1 MPFIVLLFAGLLASA
16 SLAEDE
22 AATRQQLKD
31 LSQQLHSLKKQLG
44 STQKE
49 RSRAARELREV
60 EVEIGKIAAKLH
72 STRAERDR
80 RQSKLTALQ
89 GEQQTLRQRQSQ
101 QKALIAEQIRNAYT
115 LGQERQ
121 IKMLLNQE
129 DPQSLSRLITYY
141 DYFNAA
147 RSQQLDSYRETLTAL
162 NALIPEISAQT
173 EALSATER
181 QLAQQRQ
188 QLEVQQ
194 QRRQRS
200 VAKLD
205 QELKQQQSSIGSLDK
220 QRKSL
225 ESILSAIER
234 EITDIAIPS
243 SYRPFK
249 QMRGAM
255 PWPVAG
261 KRLNR
266 YGAPRQGSAVRWQG
280 VQIAGEEGSPVRTI
294 HNGRVVYADWLRGAG
309 LLIIVD
315 HGNDYMSLYA
325 HNQSLLRQ
333 EGDWVRGGEAIAT
346 LGNSGGQRRSG
357 LYFEIR
363 HKGRPT
369 DPARWCR

>member
-49 RSRAARELREV
+49 RSRAAQELREV

-101 QKALIAEQIRNAYT
+101 QKALIAEQIRSAYT

>member
-101 QKALIAEQIRNAYT
+101 QKALIAEQIRSAYT

-266 YGAPRQGSAVRWQG
+266 YGAPRQGSGEGIAITVPLPDRDNRVARQVADG
-280 VQIAGEEGSPVRTI
+280 RTLSHPQNPHRLAPVFRHRVVQPILARPTARDGGIGIAGDVDATGTRDMVKKLTAPGISSTY
-294 HNGRVVYADWLRGAG
+294 RVPY
-309 LLIIVD
+309 
-315 HGNDYMSLYA
+315 
-325 HNQSLLRQ
+325 QC
-333 EGDWVRGGEAIAT
+333 
-346 LGNSGGQRRSG
+346 
-357 LYFEIR
+357 F
-363 HKGRPT
+363 
-369 DPARWCR
+369 

>member
-1 MPFIVLLFAGLLASA
+1 M
-16 SLAEDE
+16 
-22 AATRQQLKD
+22 
-31 LSQQLHSLKKQLG
+31 
-44 STQKE
+44 
-49 RSRAARELREV
+49 RSRSARLRSFWV
-60 EVEIGKIAAKLH
+60 LH
-72 STRAERDR
+72 STRSERDR

-101 QKALIAEQIRNAYT
+101 QKALIAEQIRSAYT

>member
-1 MPFIVLLFAGLLASA
+1 MRFLLLIFAGLLASA
-16 SLAEDE
+16 GLANDE
-22 AATRQQLKD
+22 GATRQQLQD
-31 LSQQLHSLKKQLG
+31 LSQQIRSLKKQLG
-44 STQKE
+44 STQRE
-49 RSRAARELREV
+49 RSRAAQELRKV
-60 EVEIGKIAAKLH
+60 ETEIGRIAAKLH
-72 STRAERDR
+72 TTRSNRDR
-80 RQSKLTALQ
+80 HQHKLKELQ
-89 GEQQTLRQRQSQ
+89 GEQATLRKRQSL
-101 QKALIAEQIRNAYT
+101 QKSLIAEQIRSAYT
-115 LGQERQ
+115 VGREGQ

-147 RSQQLDSYRETLTAL
+147 RAKQLESYRATLTAL
-162 NALIPEISAQT
+162 SELIPEISAET
-173 EALSATER
+173 SALSDAE
-181 QLAQQRQ
+181 QLLAKQRQ

-200 VAKLD
+200 LAELD
-205 QELKQQQSSIGSLDK
+205 QELSQQQSSLGNLDR

-225 ESILSAIER
+225 ESILAAIER

-249 QMRGAM
+249 QMRGTM

-266 YGAPRQGSAVRWQG
+266 YGAARQGSSVRWQG
-280 VQIAGEEGSPVRTI
+280 IQIAGEEGSPVRTI

-346 LGNSGGQRRSG
+346 LGNSGGQRRNG

-363 HKGRPT
+363 HKGQPT
-369 DPARWCR
+369 NPAYWCK